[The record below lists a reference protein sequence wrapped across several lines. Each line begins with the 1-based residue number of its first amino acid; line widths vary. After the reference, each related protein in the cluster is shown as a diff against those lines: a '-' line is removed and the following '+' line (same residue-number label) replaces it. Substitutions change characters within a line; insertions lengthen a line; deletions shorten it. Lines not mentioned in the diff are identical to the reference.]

1 MMSFVLDMLSLRYP
15 AGYPGAKGLEGSR
28 ECEPGAQ
35 EKKIRMRGM
44 YLGVISKEMDKGII
58 EGENGLR
65 TES

>member
-35 EKKIRMRGM
+35 EKKIRM
-44 YLGVISKEMDKGII
+44 YLGVISKEIDKEII